1 MAIEY
6 KKLQN
11 GSDIRGVAME
21 GIEGQPVT
29 LTQEAVTNIAKAF
42 VLFLQERTG
51 KSELRLSIGRDSR
64 LSGEALLHAAADGIL
79 AMGADVADF
88 GLAST
93 PSMFMS
99 TVTKGYEYDGA
110 IMLTASHLPWNR
122 NGLKFFTK
130 NGGLEKSDIASI
142 LASAQADAFIPAV
155 ERGKLTKVDFLSVYA
170 EGLVERLRGAWSLP
184 TALAFLA
191 WFVFAPQCISTI
203 AITRRET
210 NGWTW
215 PLFMLGYLFALAYVA
230 AGATYWTAVALGL

>member
-1 MAIEY
+1 MEIEY
-6 KKLQN
+6 RKLQN

-29 LTQEAVTNIAKAF
+29 LTAEAVTNIAKAF
-42 VLFLQERTG
+42 VLYLQEKFN

-99 TVTKGYEYDGA
+99 TVTKGYEFDGS

-122 NGLKFFTK
+122 NGMKFFTK
-130 NGGLEKSDIASI
+130 NGGLEKSDIAAI
-142 LASAQADAFIPAV
+142 LASAQADAFIPANT
-155 ERGKLTKVDFLSVYA
+155 RGTLTKVDFLSVYA
-170 EGLVERLRGAWSLP
+170 QGLESAS
-184 TALAFLA
+184 
-191 WFVFAPQCISTI
+191 
-203 AITRRET
+203 
-210 NGWTW
+210 
-215 PLFMLGYLFALAYVA
+215 A
-230 AGATYWTAVALGL
+230 AA